1 MMAVCL
7 LTCGYQACESGRYK
21 CNLQELPD
29 VSHVMGIAP
38 LNKLY
43 SIMLTFYSFNKLN
56 YVRAFYQNISTIPGT
71 EQKNQLLMCFGIL
84 SVICAPMIGFFDVF
98 YDMKMHC
105 TFTSLFV
112 IGEVGYVC
120 TITSVLKNHRDYY
133 PGDKAQKQINTMILM
148 RAIIVIEGIIT
159 YGTKYYG
166 IDIGAGRNIIEWAV
180 FHETFYVFAVLT
192 ELMPYTLK
200 VVRKD
205 Q

>member
-71 EQKNQLLMCFGIL
+71 EQKNQLLLCFGLL

-98 YDMKMHC
+98 YDMTMHC

-120 TITSVLKNHRDYY
+120 TITSVLKNHRAYY
-133 PGDKAQKQINTMILM
+133 PGD
-148 RAIIVIEGIIT
+148 
-159 YGTKYYG
+159 
-166 IDIGAGRNIIEWAV
+166 
-180 FHETFYVFAVLT
+180 
-192 ELMPYTLK
+192 
-200 VVRKD
+200 
-205 Q
+205 

>member
-1 MMAVCL
+1 
-7 LTCGYQACESGRYK
+7 
-21 CNLQELPD
+21 
-29 VSHVMGIAP
+29 MGIAP

-71 EQKNQLLMCFGIL
+71 EQKNQLLLCFGLL

-120 TITSVLKNHRDYY
+120 TITSVLKNHHDYY
-133 PGDKAQKQINTMILM
+133 Q
-148 RAIIVIEGIIT
+148 
-159 YGTKYYG
+159 GTQ
-166 IDIGAGRNIIEWAV
+166 A
-180 FHETFYVFAVLT
+180 
-192 ELMPYTLK
+192 
-200 VVRKD
+200 
-205 Q
+205 